1 MMLLLRPLPPASAI
15 PAVAAAV
22 GSFVVGIVLVLLLVL
37 LLLVLLLL
45 VLLLLV
51 LLLVVLLLVL
61 VLLQLLLGCYCSCDC
76 TAIRRVPCD
85 VPDRLVVELEPDGRG
100 DGYGARADAEALQR
114 VCRAVYVDHNLQING
129 AHDDVGVIPPCAK
142 QMHHT
147 FFLDRAGADVATS
160 VDCGVPHRGRR
171 RCSGLSQRTNACS
184 RLRQPV

>member
-22 GSFVVGIVLVLLLVL
+22 GSFVVGIVLV
-37 LLLVLLLL
+37 LLL

-142 QMHHT
+142 CITRFSSIEQVG
-147 FFLDRAGADVATS
+147 DADVATT
-160 VDCGVPHRGRR
+160 VDCGVPHHRYSGRSR
-171 RCSGLSQRTNACS
+171 RTDACS
-184 RLRQPV
+184 RVQQRV